1 MSLARS
7 LRILLALLLLGAQHL
22 ALAHQ
27 IWHVGDKSGQPAQL
41 QLCDKHEAL
50 GTVAGAL
57 NGAVMKFDAEPAT
70 TLAVLLACLPAAS
83 TPGFV
88 PTSRG
93 PPSLL

>member
-7 LRILLALLLLGAQHL
+7 LRLLLALLMLGGQQL
-22 ALAHQ
+22 AVAHQ
-27 IWHVGDKSGQPAQL
+27 IWHVGDKSGQPAQQ

-57 NGAVMKFDAEPAT
+57 NGAAMTLDAEPAT
-70 TLAVLLACLPAAS
+70 SLAVLRARLPAAS
-83 TPGFV
+83 TPGLV

-93 PPSLL
+93 PPPLL

>member
-27 IWHVGDKSGQPAQL
+27 IWHVGDKSGQPTQQ

-57 NGAVMKFDAEPAT
+57 NCAAKALGAEPAASF
-70 TLAVLLACLPAAS
+70 AVLWTCLSAAS

>member
-27 IWHVGDKSGQPAQL
+27 IWHVGDQSGQPAQQ

-50 GTVAGAL
+50 GAVAGAL
-57 NGAVMKFDAEPAT
+57 NGAGMTLDAESAAS
-70 TLAVLLACLPAAS
+70 LAVLRACLPAAS

-88 PTSRG
+88 ATSRG